1 MSLIDHALLDE
12 LAELLGPQLSAI
24 LATYR
29 AQVATYHAELTQALD
44 AGDLDAVRRA
54 AHGLKGASA
63 SVGAT
68 ALHDAMQHI
77 EHAARDGDAARAHEG
92 LAALPAVLE
101 ATLAALPGGA

>member
-1 MSLIDHALLDE
+1 
-12 LAELLGPQLSAI
+12 

-29 AQVATYHAELTQALD
+29 TQVVTYQAELTQALD

-68 ALHDAMQHI
+68 ALHDAMQAI
-77 EHAARDGDAARAHEG
+77 EHAARDGDTTRTRDG
-92 LAALPAVLE
+92 LAALPAVLD